1 MPLPLRVESN
11 WNTCR
16 VPNYRDEAVVL
27 RTHKLGE
34 VDRILTLLTR
44 HNGQIRAVAKG
55 IRKTSSRFGGR
66 LEPFTVVDLQLYEGK
81 NLDTVT
87 QAEQLASYG
96 SKIIE
101 DYQRYTIASAI
112 VEAAEK
118 LTREV
123 SSEKHYLLVIGALRS
138 LAQTDIPSDQI
149 LDSYLLRSLSLSG
162 WVPSLE
168 QCSSCGGSPVSF
180 SVHTG
185 AVACKSCSLPGSVVL
200 GEVGLNHMKNLLAGN
215 WEEVSAAAETIRKSV
230 SGSVAG
236 YVQWQLE
243 RGLRAMSFVERA

>member
-1 MPLPLRVESN
+1 
-11 WNTCR
+11 

-44 HNGQIRAVAKG
+44 QHGQIRAVAKG
-55 IRKTSSRFGGR
+55 IRKTTSRFGGR
-66 LEPFTVVDLQLYEGK
+66 LEPFTIVDLQLYEGK

-96 SKIIE
+96 TKIIE

-112 VEAAEK
+112 VEAAER

-123 SSEKHYLLVIGALRS
+123 SSEKHYLLVVGALRS
-138 LAQTDIPSDQI
+138 LAQTEIEPDQI

-162 WVPSLE
+162 WVPALDS
-168 QCSSCGGSPVSF
+168 CVSCGSPPTVF
-180 SVHTG
+180 SVQTG
-185 AVACKSCSLPGSVVL
+185 AVTCGACSIPGSISI
-200 GEVGLNHMKNLLAGN
+200 GSDGISHMKNLISGN
-215 WEEVSAAAETIRKSV
+215 WDEVAKVADLARKSV
-230 SGSVAG
+230 SGSIAA
-236 YVQWQLE
+236 YTQWQLE
-243 RGLRAMSFVERA
+243 RGLKSMNFVERS

>member
-1 MPLPLRVESN
+1 M
-11 WNTCR
+11 
-16 VPNYRDEAVVL
+16 PNYRDEAVVL

-34 VDRILTLLTR
+34 VDRILTMLTR
-44 HNGQIRAVAKG
+44 QHGQVRAVAKG
-55 IRKTSSRFGGR
+55 VRKTTSRFGGR
-66 LEPFTVVDLQLYEGK
+66 LEPFTVVDVQFYEGK
-81 NLDTVT
+81 NLDTIT

-96 SKIIE
+96 TRIIE

-112 VEAAEK
+112 AEAAEK

-123 SSEKHYLLVIGALRS
+123 SSERHYLLVVGALRS
-138 LAQTDIPSDQI
+138 LAQTEIEPDQV

-162 WVPSLE
+162 WVPALDR
-168 QCSSCGGSPVSF
+168 CSSCGSAPISF

-185 AVACKSCSLPGSVVL
+185 AVSCKDCSLPGSVIL
-200 GEVGLNHMKNLLAGN
+200 GEAGLAHMKNLLAGN
-215 WEEVSAAAETIRKSV
+215 WDEVASSNLNVRKSV

-243 RGLRAMSFVERA
+243 RGLKAMSFVERA

>member
-1 MPLPLRVESN
+1 M
-11 WNTCR
+11 
-16 VPNYRDEAVVL
+16 PNYRDEAVVL

-44 HNGQIRAVAKG
+44 NNGQIRAVAKG

-87 QAEQLASYG
+87 QAEQLAGYG
-96 SKIIE
+96 TKIIQ

-112 VEAAEK
+112 AEAAEK

-123 SSEKHYLLVIGALRS
+123 SSEKHYLLVVGALRS
-138 LAQTDIPSDQI
+138 LAQTEIEPGQV

-162 WVPSLE
+162 WVPALN
-168 QCSSCGGSPVSF
+168 QCSSCGSEPVSF
-180 SVHTG
+180 SIHTG
-185 AVACKSCSLPGSVVL
+185 AVSCRDCTLPGSVML
-200 GEVGLNHMKNLLAGN
+200 GAQGLNHMKNLLAGN
-215 WEEVSAAAETIRKSV
+215 WEEVAGVEVGVKQSV

-243 RGLRAMSFVERA
+243 RGLKAMSFVERS

>member
-1 MPLPLRVESN
+1 
-11 WNTCR
+11 

-44 HNGQIRAVAKG
+44 QHGQIRAVAKG
-55 IRKTSSRFGGR
+55 IRKTTSRFGGR
-66 LEPFTVVDLQLYEGK
+66 LEPFTIVDLQLYEGK

-96 SKIIE
+96 TKIIE

-112 VEAAEK
+112 VEAAER

-123 SSEKHYLLVIGALRS
+123 SSEKHYLLVVGALRS
-138 LAQTDIPSDQI
+138 LAQTEIEPDQI

-162 WVPSLE
+162 WVPALDS
-168 QCSSCGGSPVSF
+168 CVSCGSAPTVF
-180 SVHTG
+180 SVQTG
-185 AVACKSCSLPGSVVL
+185 AVTCGACSIPGSISI
-200 GEVGLNHMKNLLAGN
+200 GSDGISHMKNLIAGN
-215 WEEVSAAAETIRKSV
+215 WDEVAKVADLARKTV
-230 SGSVAG
+230 SGSIAA
-236 YVQWQLE
+236 YTQWQLE
-243 RGLRAMSFVERA
+243 RGLKSMNFVERS